1 MAHTSGITPLY
12 QVFKP
17 PFTIESPGYEKKV
30 NETVPRRHPRA
41 RDGLIERPSE
51 DVRTVFDIIRRS
63 ARLFPESNAVGSRKL
78 IKLHKGTYQFDKKV
92 DGKVQK
98 VEKEWTYF
106 ELSGYSFLT
115 YKQYE
120 KHCLEV
126 GSGLRKLGL
135 GRGDKVF
142 LFGST
147 SAQWIAMSHACATQS
162 MSIITAYDSLG
173 SGGLEHSLVQ
183 TQAEVMYIDPYLLKT
198 ASEPLK
204 KSKVHTLIV
213 NEASIFGGS
222 ELLEEFK
229 TSHPKI
235 KVISFDDLCKAGES
249 EIVDPVY
256 PDPDDLY
263 CVMYTSGSGGV
274 PKGVRIAHRNLI
286 AGIAGL
292 YTCVSDCVTHNDV
305 LLAYLPLAHVLEMAL
320 ENLGYYFGGA
330 IGYGNPR
337 TLSDTS
343 VRNCAGDMR
352 ELAPTIMPGVP
363 QVYETIRKG
372 VMTRLNAS
380 VLLRTLF
387 WRAFAYKSFM
397 VKHKLPGACLLDS
410 IVFGKV
416 REMTGGRI
424 RFLFNGGSA
433 ISLSTK
439 HFLSLVLAPMFT
451 GYGLTETCANGSLG
465 SPLEFT
471 LHSIGTVPGSIE
483 VKLVSV
489 PEFGYSADTKIPQ
502 GEILIKGGAV
512 MLGYYENEEETKRSF
527 TEDGWFKTGDVG
539 EFDTDGHLRV
549 IDRIKNL
556 VKLLSGEYVALE
568 KLEAIYRGVQGIM
581 NVMVYA
587 DSDHSRPIAVV
598 MPNETSL
605 LHMAREMGI
614 DEHSMHSD
622 PRIQEILLKD
632 LQAAGKR
639 GGLSSAE
646 IVAGIVITPEEWTPA
661 SVGSPIF
668 RHVNLADLTT
678 QGLVTATQ
686 KLNRRAIN
694 TRYKSEIHEALKNA

>member
-1 MAHTSGITPLY
+1 MAHTSGITPLH

-17 PFTIESPGYEKKV
+17 PFTIESPGYEKKE

-78 IKLHKGTYQFDKKV
+78 IQLHKGTYQFDKKV

-106 ELSGYSFLT
+106 ELSGFSFLT

-126 GSGLRKLGL
+126 GSGLRKLVL

-147 SAQWIAMSHACATQS
+147 SAQWIATSHACATQS

-173 SGGLEHSLVQ
+173 SNGLEHSLIQ

-213 NEASIFGGS
+213 NEASIFGGL

-229 TSHPKI
+229 TSHPKV
-235 KVISFDDLCKAGES
+235 KVISFDELCKAGAS
-249 EIVDPVY
+249 EMLDPVY
-256 PDPDDLY
+256 PEPDDLY

-372 VMTRLNAS
+372 VMARLNAS

-471 LHSIGTVPGSIE
+471 LHSIGTIPGSIE
-483 VKLVSV
+483 VKLVSA

-502 GEILIKGGAV
+502 GEILIKGAAV
-512 MLGYYENEEETKRSF
+512 MLGYYDNEEETKRSF

-581 NVMVYA
+581 NVMAYA

-605 LHMAREMGI
+605 LHIAREMGI

-622 PRIQEILLKD
+622 PRVQEILLKD

-661 SVGSPIF
+661 S
-668 RHVNLADLTT
+668 
-678 QGLVTATQ
+678 GLVTATQ

>member
-1 MAHTSGITPLY
+1 MAYTSGVTPLY

-17 PFTIESPGYEKKV
+17 PFTIESPGYEKKP
-30 NETVPRRHPRA
+30 NETIPRRHPKA
-41 RDGLIERPSE
+41 RDGLIDRPSK
-51 DVRTVFDIIRRS
+51 DVKTVFDIIRRS
-63 ARLFPESNAVGSRKL
+63 ARLFPDRNAVGSRKL
-78 IKLHKGTYQFDKKV
+78 IKLHKETTQVEKKI

-98 VEKEWTYF
+98 VDKEWTYF
-106 ELSGYSFLT
+106 ELSGFSFFT
-115 YKQYE
+115 YKEYE

-135 GRGDKVF
+135 APGGKLF

-162 MSIITAYDSLG
+162 ISIITAYDSLG
-173 SGGLEHSLVQ
+173 QTGVEHSLLQ
-183 TQAEVMYIDPYLLKT
+183 TEAEVMYIDPYLLKT
-198 ASEPLK
+198 AAEPLK
-204 KSKVHTLIV
+204 KSKVHTLIM
-213 NEASIFGGS
+213 NEASIFGAS
-222 ELLEEFK
+222 EHLEAFK
-229 TSHPKI
+229 SANPKI
-235 KVISFDDLCKAGES
+235 KVISFEELCKSGQSAM
-249 EIVDPVY
+249 VDPVY
-256 PDPDDLY
+256 PEPDDLY
-263 CVMYTSGSGGV
+263 CIMYTSGSGGV
-274 PKGVRIAHRNLI
+274 PKGVRIAHKNLI

-292 YTCVSDCVTHNDV
+292 YTCVLDCVTHNDV
-305 LLAYLPLAHVLEMAL
+305 LLGYLPLAHVLEMAL
-320 ENLGYYFGGA
+320 ENLGYYFGGTM
-330 IGYGNPR
+330 GYGNPR

-343 VRNCAGDMR
+343 MRNCAGDMR
-352 ELAPTIMPGVP
+352 ELRPTILPGVP

-372 VMTRLNAS
+372 VMTRLNS
-380 VLLRTLF
+380 SIILRSLF
-387 WRAFAYKSFM
+387 WGAFAYKSFM
-397 VKHKLPGACLLDS
+397 VKHNLPGACQLDN

-416 REMTGGRI
+416 REMTGGRL

-439 HFLSLVLAPMFT
+439 HFLSMVLAPMFT

-489 PEFGYSADTKIPQ
+489 PEFGYSADTTPPQ
-502 GEILIKGGAV
+502 GEILIKGTAV

-539 EFDTDGHLRV
+539 EYDSDGHLRV

-598 MPNETSL
+598 MPNETAL
-605 LHMAREMGI
+605 AGIARELGV

-622 PRIQEILLKD
+622 KKVREAVLKD

-639 GGLSSAE
+639 GGLSSME
-646 IVAGIVITPEEWTPA
+646 IVAGVVITAEEWTPA
-661 SVGSPIF
+661 S
-668 RHVNLADLTT
+668 
-678 QGLVTATQ
+678 GLVTATQ

-694 TRYKSEIHEALKNA
+694 SRYKNEIQEALKNA

>member
-1 MAHTSGITPLY
+1 MAHTSGITPLH

-17 PFTIESPGYEKKV
+17 PFTIESPGYQKKP
-30 NETVPRRHPRA
+30 NETIPRRHPRA
-41 RDGLIERPSE
+41 RDGLIDRPSE
-51 DVRTVFDIIRRS
+51 DVSTVFDIIRRS
-63 ARLFPESNAVGSRKL
+63 ARLFPDSKAVGSRKL
-78 IKLHKGTYQFDKKV
+78 IQLHKGINQLEKKV
-92 DGKVQK
+92 DGKVHK

-106 ELSGYSFLT
+106 ELSGFSFMT
-115 YKQYE
+115 YKEYE
-120 KHCLEV
+120 KHCIEL
-126 GSGLRKLGL
+126 GYGLRSLGL

-147 SAQWIAMSHACATQS
+147 SAQWIATSHACATQS

-173 SGGLEHSLVQ
+173 PSGLEHSLLQ

-198 ASEPLK
+198 AAEPLK

-213 NEASIFGGS
+213 NEASIFGGLD
-222 ELLEEFK
+222 LLEAFK
-229 TSHPKI
+229 TSHPNI
-235 KVISFDDLCKAGES
+235 KVINFEDVCRSGQKEPL
-249 EIVDPVY
+249 DPVY

-286 AGIAGL
+286 AGVAGL
-292 YTCVSDCVTHNDV
+292 YTCVSDCVTNNDV

-320 ENLGYYFGGA
+320 ENLAFYFGGA
-330 IGYGNPR
+330 VGYGNPR

-343 VRNCAGDMR
+343 VWNCAGDMR
-352 ELAPTIMPGVP
+352 ELAPTVMPGVP

-372 VMTRLNAS
+372 VMTRLNSS

-387 WRAFAYKSFM
+387 WRAFAFKSFM
-397 VKHKLPGACLLDS
+397 AKHKLPGACILDN

-416 REMTGGRI
+416 REMTGGRV

-439 HFLSLVLAPMFT
+439 HFLSMVLAPMFT

-471 LHSIGTVPGSIE
+471 LHSIGTIPGSIE

-489 PEFGYSADTKIPQ
+489 PEFGYSADAKIPQ
-502 GEILIKGGAV
+502 GEILIKGTAV
-512 MLGYYENEEETKRSF
+512 MLGYYDNEEETKRSF

-539 EFDTDGHLRV
+539 EFDADGHLRV
-549 IDRIKNL
+549 IDRTKNL

-568 KLEAIYRGVQGIM
+568 KLEAIYRGVQRIL

-587 DSDHSRPIAVV
+587 DSDHSRPIAVI
-598 MPNETSL
+598 MPNESA
-605 LHMAREMGI
+605 LHHIAQDLGV
-614 DEHSMHSD
+614 DDHSMHSD
-622 PRIQEILLKD
+622 TRVQEALLKD
-632 LQAAGKR
+632 LQAAGKQ

-646 IVAGIVITPEEWTPA
+646 IVAGVVITPEEWTPA
-661 SVGSPIF
+661 S
-668 RHVNLADLTT
+668 
-678 QGLVTATQ
+678 GLVTATQ

-694 TRYKSEIHEALKNA
+694 VKYKNEINKALKNA